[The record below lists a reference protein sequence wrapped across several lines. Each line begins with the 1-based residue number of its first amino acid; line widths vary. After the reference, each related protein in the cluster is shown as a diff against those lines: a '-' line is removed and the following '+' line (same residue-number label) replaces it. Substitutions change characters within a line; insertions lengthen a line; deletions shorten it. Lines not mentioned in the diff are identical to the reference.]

1 MKTDLTIAAIG
12 EDGGNQNWRHYTAS
26 LVGGNF
32 AETEEGP
39 HARGLWT
46 APYYNISMEVS
57 QWGGA
62 RRFKLGDVITV
73 EVIHKKEPKT
83 NV

>member
-12 EDGGNQNWRHYTAS
+12 EDGGNQNWRNQNWRHYTAS

-32 AETEEGP
+32 AETVEGP
-39 HARGLWT
+39 H
-46 APYYNISMEVS
+46 YNISMEVS

-62 RRFKLGDVITV
+62 RQFKLGDVITV

-83 NV
+83 KGG